1 MNEMNLAIN
10 DIRNRST
17 DYCSNPTT
25 LLSTSGMDT
34 CGMNTAWGDM
44 MTNITPATDASKK
57 SLSSIQDT
65 DDYLQYNIA
74 KSTNDELVKINNY
87 NPMDSTKKMYNV
99 YNNIQDDLTVSTS
112 TMKQQNDYIS
122 LNTARFCQAQGMIN
136 EREIGHVN
144 PGALFP
150 GDSIEFPLGMLYEVV
165 HQQNYLTGDNIVVIW
180 PRVEVLDPQVNEHL
194 TTQIHVLNN
203 SMISSLNDAI
213 KIKENSF
220 YFLDKTIHF
229 LNKFPV
235 SEVVLYNM
243 LGNEVYQSNSQFLK
257 KINLQNTPSGTY
269 LLVIRLT
276 DGTIRK
282 EKLVVQ

>member
-1 MNEMNLAIN
+1 MKLRHFIIIFFLGSSTFTSGQNIALSFSANNTALPDTIALGDTIWYNFWVVN
-10 DIRNRST
+10 DGNSVIT
-17 DYCSNPTT
+17 DY
-25 LLSTSGMDT
+25 
-34 CGMNTAWGDM
+34 
-44 MTNITPATDASKK
+44 
-57 SLSSIQDT
+57 
-65 DDYLQYNIA
+65 IA
-74 KSTNDELVKINNY
+74 LK
-87 NPMDSTKKMYNV
+87 
-99 YNNIQDDLTVSTS
+99 
-112 TMKQQNDYIS
+112 
-122 LNTARFCQAQGMIN
+122 TARFCQAQGMIN

-269 LLVIRLT
+269 LLVTRLT

>member
-1 MNEMNLAIN
+1 MKLRHFI
-10 DIRNRST
+10 IIFFLGSST
-17 DYCSNPTT
+17 F
-25 LLSTSGMDT
+25 TSG
-34 CGMNTAWGDM
+34 
-44 MTNITPATDASKK
+44 
-57 SLSSIQDT
+57 Q
-65 DDYLQYNIA
+65 NIA
-74 KSTNDELVKINNY
+74 LSFSL
-87 NPMDSTKKMYNV
+87 
-99 YNNIQDDLTVSTS
+99 NNISLPDTASIGDTIWYNCWVVNDGNSVIT
-112 TMKQQNDYIS
+112 DYIS

-150 GDSIEFPLGMLYEVV
+150 GDSIEFPAGMFYEVA

-180 PRVEVLDPQVNEHL
+180 PRVEVFDPQINEYL

-213 KIKENSF
+213 KIKENGF

-269 LLVIRLT
+269 LMVIRLT

>member
-1 MNEMNLAIN
+1 MKLRHFI
-10 DIRNRST
+10 IIFFLGSST
-17 DYCSNPTT
+17 F
-25 LLSTSGMDT
+25 TSG
-34 CGMNTAWGDM
+34 
-44 MTNITPATDASKK
+44 
-57 SLSSIQDT
+57 Q
-65 DDYLQYNIA
+65 NIA
-74 KSTNDELVKINNY
+74 LSF
-87 NPMDSTKKMYNV
+87 SS
-99 YNNIQDDLTVSTS
+99 NNISLPDTASMGDTIWYNFWVVNDGNSVIT
-112 TMKQQNDYIS
+112 DYIS

-144 PGALFP
+144 PVALFP
-150 GDSIEFPLGMLYEVV
+150 GDSIEFPLGVFYEVA

-180 PRVEVLDPQVNEHL
+180 PRVEVVDPQVNEHL

-220 YFLDKTIHF
+220 YFLNKTIHF

-269 LLVIRLT
+269 LLVTRLT